1 MPAPHADFPRP
12 PTPVTPASITL
23 LALDVDGV
31 LTDGSILLDD
41 HAVETKRFNVR
52 DGFGLRLWSRLG
64 FRAAIVTGR
73 SGDALQHRAR
83 ELGLTDVIQGSTNKS
98 QSLDLLV
105 ERTGVPHHQV
115 AFLGDDWP
123 DLPILRRVGYPM
135 AVADADDEVKSLA
148 AYITARP
155 GGRGA
160 VRDAVMHLI
169 GSKGLMEKALSFY
182 A

>member
-1 MPAPHADFPRP
+1 MPSRP
-12 PTPVTPASITL
+12 DAITL

-41 HAVETKRFNVR
+41 HATETKRFNVR
-52 DGFGLRLWSRLG
+52 DGFGLRLWARLG
-64 FRAAIVTGR
+64 FRSAIITGR
-73 SGDALQHRAR
+73 SGAALQHRAK
-83 ELGLTDVIQGSTNKS
+83 ELGISDLIQGSQNKAD
-98 QSLDLLV
+98 SLAALTQ
-105 ERTGVPHHQV
+105 RTGIPPEHI

-135 AVADADDEVKSLA
+135 AVADADTEVLKLA
-148 AYITARP
+148 AFVTTRP

-160 VRDAVMHLI
+160 VREAVMHLI
-169 GSKGLMEKALSFY
+169 EARGLMKQALEFY

>member
-1 MPAPHADFPRP
+1 MAGKPE
-12 PTPVTPASITL
+12 SIVV

-41 HAVETKRFNVR
+41 HGTETKRFNVR
-52 DGFGLRLWSRLG
+52 DGFGLRLWGKLG
-64 FRAAIVTGR
+64 FRAAVITGR
-73 SGDALQHRAR
+73 SGAALQHRAI
-83 ELGLTDVIQGSTNKS
+83 ELGLSDIVQGCQNKS
-98 QSLDLLV
+98 EALDALV
-105 ERTGVPHHQV
+105 ARTGVGAEQI

-135 AVADADDEVKSLA
+135 AVADADEEVRRLA
-148 AYITARP
+148 AYVTTRP

-160 VRDAVMHLI
+160 VREAVMHLI